1 MNVLG
6 LYSDLGLF
14 STVYTE
20 RIIQFSNVEAHTTRK
35 IFHTKYHTRISY
47 GDPTMVYKHRRLM
60 FNDYIDVRVYQTP
73 PGDGR

>member
-20 RIIQFSNVEAHTTRK
+20 MVIQFLNVEAHTTRK
-35 IFHTKYHTRISY
+35 IFHTKDHTRISY
-47 GDPTMVYKHRRLM
+47 GDPI
-60 FNDYIDVRVYQTP
+60 NI
-73 PGDGR
+73 GDLYVQ